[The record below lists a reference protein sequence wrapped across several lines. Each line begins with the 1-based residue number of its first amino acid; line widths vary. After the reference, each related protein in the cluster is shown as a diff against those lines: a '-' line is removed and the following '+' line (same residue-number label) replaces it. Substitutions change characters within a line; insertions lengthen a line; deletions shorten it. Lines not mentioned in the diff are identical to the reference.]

1 MDLTMLRLRTSQV
14 LALTVAAAGW
24 MASPPALAGDPVA
37 GKAIFGQCLACHTVE
52 PGAADGVG
60 PNLRGVLGKPAAT
73 NRPGYAYSEA
83 LKAAKLT
90 WDDATLDT
98 WIKNPVAMVPGS
110 KMEFVGLSKRDKR
123 EDVIAY
129 MKDALK

>member
-1 MDLTMLRLRTSQV
+1 MLRLPAPLS
-14 LALTVAAAGW
+14 LAIVGCVGLMATPLAQAA
-24 MASPPALAGDPVA
+24 DPVA
-37 GKAIFGQCLACHTVE
+37 GKAIFGQCLACHTIE
-52 PGAADGVG
+52 PGAADLVG
-60 PNLRGVLGKPAAT
+60 PNLRGVMGKAAAT
-73 NRPGYAYSEA
+73 NRPGYAYSDA

-110 KMEFVGLSKRDKR
+110 KMEFIGLTKRDKR